1 MYQIPMHSRF
11 LMLLAAA
18 FLMTILAKND
28 SNAHSTDL
36 YGAPISVES
45 ARKVAIAAIAEG
57 KKNNWQIAVAIVD
70 TGGVLVYFERI
81 DGTQTG
87 SIDLAIE
94 KARTAV
100 AYKRSTKLLE
110 DRIIEGRLQYLRQGV
125 AIPIEGGLTIS
136 EDGKIVGAIG
146 VSGVKSTQDGVC
158 AKAGVDAV
166 SPIAVKPK

>member
-1 MYQIPMHSRF
+1 MQ
-11 LMLLAAA
+11 LAVV
-18 FLMTILAKND
+18 FLMTILAKSD
-28 SNAHSTDL
+28 SNAHSQAL

-45 ARKVAIAAIAEG
+45 ARKAAIAAIAEG
-57 KKNNWQIAVAIVD
+57 KKHDWQIAVAIVD
-70 TGGVLVYFERI
+70 PGGVLVYFERI

-146 VSGVKSTQDGVC
+146 VSGVRSNQDGVC
-158 AKAGVDAV
+158 AKAGVEALI
-166 SPIAVKPK
+166 SAAVKPK